1 MTLKIFSLN
10 SYKIG
15 ANTIEITSQELVKL
29 YLGASKMIPH
39 LKGPALLILGKNNS
53 NLFKFIQQFGQKLQ
67 EFGSPVMF

>member
-39 LKGPALLILGKNNS
+39 LKGPALLILEKIIQICSSLYNNLDKNYK
-53 NLFKFIQQFGQKLQ
+53 NLGRL
-67 EFGSPVMF
+67 